1 VIEIDGN
8 SHAGRE
14 DYDANRDQ
22 FMESL
27 GLTIIRISDKRVNKE
42 IGAVLEFLKAHDKF
56 ENYI

>member
-1 VIEIDGN
+1 
-8 SHAGRE
+8 
-14 DYDANRDQ
+14 
-22 FMESL
+22 MESL